1 MKKIVQMSKKKLCIP
16 KNWYVETERV
26 VTLLQLKSIQSC
38 IRIPDLLLNSKK
50 TKKNFEHKLFHLL
63 ILPSP
68 EGLEY
73 PIVIIRI

>member
-1 MKKIVQMSKKKLCIP
+1 MESEKNGSNVKKNLRIP

-50 TKKNFEHKLFHLL
+50 TKKF
-63 ILPSP
+63 
-68 EGLEY
+68 
-73 PIVIIRI
+73 

>member
-1 MKKIVQMSKKKLCIP
+1 MKKTFKCQQKTTP
-16 KNWYVETERV
+16 KNWYVETQRV

-50 TKKNFEHKLFHLL
+50 TKIFECKLFHLY

-73 PIVIIRI
+73 PIVIIRTKD

>member
-1 MKKIVQMSKKKLCIP
+1 MVQMSKKPIP

-50 TKKNFEHKLFHLL
+50 TKKL